1 VEKLVGEPMP
11 SANAILV
18 DDVYKAYRSGTNVT
32 WALRGVSLSVG
43 RGSFVSIMG
52 PSGSGKT
59 TLLNIIGLL
68 DRPTKG
74 KVYIDGVDTFRLSD
88 RELAEFRNKKIG
100 FVFQTFNLINRLTV
114 LENIEL
120 PLVARGM
127 PKEERRKLAVDALLK
142 AAGDVSWLSKRPNQL
157 SGGQQQRVA
166 IARAII
172 GSPTIV
178 LADEPTGNLDTA
190 SARTVIKTFTE
201 LNKLGQ
207 TIVMITHNPEVAHC
221 TQIIYAMRDGRIVGT
236 IDPDPGKCLIN
247 Q

>member
-1 VEKLVGEPMP
+1 MMSSTKAIVVEE
-11 SANAILV
+11 
-18 DDVYKAYRSGTNVT
+18 VYKVYRSGTNVT
-32 WALRGVSLSVG
+32 WALRGVSLSVE

-59 TLLNIIGLL
+59 TLLNIMGLL
-68 DRPTKG
+68 DRPTRG
-74 KVYIDGVDTFRLSD
+74 RVYIDGVDTLRLSD
-88 RELAEFRNKKIG
+88 RELAEFRNRKIG
-100 FVFQTFNLINRLTV
+100 FVFQTFNLVNRLTV

-120 PLVARGM
+120 PLIARGLAR
-127 PKEERRKLAVDALLK
+127 EERRKLAVDALLK
-142 AAGDVSWLSKRPNQL
+142 AGGDVSWLSKRPNQL

-166 IARAII
+166 IARAIV

-190 SARTVIKTFTE
+190 SARVVIKTFIE

-207 TIVMITHNPEVAHC
+207 TIVMITHNPEVANCSHM
-221 TQIIYAMRDGRIVGT
+221 IYLIRDGRLVGT
-236 IDPDPGKCLIN
+236 MDPSPERCLIN

>member
-1 VEKLVGEPMP
+1 MSSTKAIVVEE
-11 SANAILV
+11 
-18 DDVYKAYRSGTNVT
+18 VYKVYRSGTNVT
-32 WALRGVSLSVG
+32 WALRGVSLSVD

-59 TLLNIIGLL
+59 TLLNIMGLL
-68 DRPTKG
+68 DRPTRG
-74 KVYIDGVDTFRLSD
+74 RVYIDGVDTLRLSD
-88 RELAEFRNKKIG
+88 RELAEFRNRKIG
-100 FVFQTFNLINRLTV
+100 FVFQTFNLVNRLTV

-120 PLVARGM
+120 PLIARGLAR
-127 PKEERRKLAVDALLK
+127 EERRKLAVDALLK
-142 AAGDVSWLSKRPNQL
+142 AGGDVSWLSKRPNQL

-166 IARAII
+166 IARAIV

-190 SARTVIKTFTE
+190 SARVVIKTFIE

-207 TIVMITHNPEVAHC
+207 TIVMITHNPEVANCSHM
-221 TQIIYAMRDGRIVGT
+221 IYLIRDGRLVGT
-236 IDPDPGKCLIN
+236 MDPSPEKCLIN